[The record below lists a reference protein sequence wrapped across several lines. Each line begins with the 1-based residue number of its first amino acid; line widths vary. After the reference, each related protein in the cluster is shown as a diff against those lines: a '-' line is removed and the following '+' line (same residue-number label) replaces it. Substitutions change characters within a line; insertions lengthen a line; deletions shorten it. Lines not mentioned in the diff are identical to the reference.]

1 MVVINIQ
8 MPKDCTACPC
18 GSPMVIDEDAGSYGS
33 RCFVKDIAFWRQQ
46 LGTRPLQCPL
56 REVQS

>member
-18 GSPMVIDEDAGSYGS
+18 GSPVEIDEKTESYSGN
-33 RCFVKDIAFWRQQ
+33 CFVRATIFWKQQ
-46 LGTRPLQCPL
+46 IGTRPLQCPL